1 MRTTNVRQHLK
12 GTYTDMADPQVAK
25 AASGLT
31 IGKQSTS
38 LRHRSSTSHKDSLRL
53 QRQREQGP
61 SPRPDPIELGFP
73 HGRTLQLDARRPG
86 RPSTRPT
93 EEASEAHFARAPFQ
107 PPAGLLKRQVNSSHP
122 FNPLPSSSDGEK
134 QHFSRG

>member
-1 MRTTNVRQHLK
+1 MGTKGHPPSKRTTNVRQHLK
-12 GTYTDMADPQVAK
+12 GTYADMADPRVAK

-38 LRHRSSTSHKDSLRL
+38 LRHRSSTSHKDGLRL

-86 RPSTRPT
+86 RPSMRPT
-93 EEASEAHFARAPFQ
+93 EEASEAHRSSPLSTSGGSTKETSEPWPPFQ
-107 PPAGLLKRQVNSSHP
+107 PSAY
-122 FNPLPSSSDGEK
+122 
-134 QHFSRG
+134 